1 MHIRKI
7 LSDAERRKKFLVII
21 LLLVQHRVQNPDL
34 TVSIM
39 LQYGQKIGVDWQQV
53 NINVYVRCFA
63 IIVVQENILI
73 FL

>member
-39 LQYGQKIGVDWQQV
+39 LQYGQ
-53 NINVYVRCFA
+53 
-63 IIVVQENILI
+63 
-73 FL
+73 